1 MAPFTPSL
9 ATNLPLGSLA
19 RIMFFEF
26 LLKEAADLL
35 NETFFWMDLDF
46 FVAPPGDTFMAL
58 IFNENLGFEDF
69 ILDAEET
76 NPSLLVTTALFMD
89 RLAPEAL
96 LLASEALLLA
106 SEALLLASEAL
117 LLASEAFLLE
127 SEAFLLASEALLLE
141 AEAFLL
147 ESETFLLASEAFL
160 LEAEAFRL
168 ESETFLLEAEAFLLE
183 SETVLLEAEVPLLE
197 AEVILLDSEVPRLE
211 PDELFLEA
219 ESKAILFILGE
230 EDIFSAFTGTRFP
243 FVMMNGFS
251 GFDLARLAVILFEG
265 LFFFESILEFADT
278 LFGVLRLLETFFFI
292 LVGEEEDFLDFLFRL
307 EEEALLMSSSSSL
320 LTSRCILLDLDL
332 TMFVLIHSRCV
343 ALIDWCKFGKHV
355 NLYCAVNIF
364 FFV

>member
-1 MAPFTPSL
+1 
-9 ATNLPLGSLA
+9 
-19 RIMFFEF
+19 MFFEF

-69 ILDAEET
+69 ILDDAEET

-96 LLASEALLLA
+96 LLASEAFLLE
-106 SEALLLASEAL
+106 SEAF

-251 GFDLARLAVILFEG
+251 GFDLTRLAVILFEG

-332 TMFVLIHSRCV
+332 TMFLLILSRCV
-343 ALIDWCKFGKHV
+343 ALIDW
-355 NLYCAVNIF
+355 
-364 FFV
+364 

>member
-1 MAPFTPSL
+1 
-9 ATNLPLGSLA
+9 
-19 RIMFFEF
+19 MFFEF

-89 RLAPEAL
+89 CLAPEAL

-117 LLASEAFLLE
+117 LLASEAFLLASEAFLLE

-251 GFDLARLAVILFEG
+251 GFDLTRLAVILFEG

-355 NLYCAVNIF
+355 ILYCAV
-364 FFV
+364 